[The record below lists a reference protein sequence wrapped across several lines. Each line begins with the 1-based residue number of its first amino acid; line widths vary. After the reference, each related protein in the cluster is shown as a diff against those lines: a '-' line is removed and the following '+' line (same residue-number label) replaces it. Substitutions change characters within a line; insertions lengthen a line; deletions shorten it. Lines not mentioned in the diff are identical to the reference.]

1 MIFRIQERER
11 ERERDVFV
19 VPENNYYGGFR
30 REEKKEGKKNTFA
43 EHE

>member
-11 ERERDVFV
+11 ERERERDVYLFV
-19 VPENNYYGGFR
+19 PQNNYYGGFIV
-30 REEKKEGKKNTFA
+30 GKKNTFA